1 MQLPAVGKP
10 KLKSHIISRLQ
21 IRGIPGGHDFKS
33 IGRIYSSRFP
43 VLCKCVAQ
51 TRTYLPLT
59 PFRGFASMSLL
70 ERGSLRPSEN
80 SRMVSSPLWQVPRE
94 GNLTNSLI
102 ADPQATVYQLFH
114 LVASLLDAFDRP
126 LVVADRAGRILFTN
140 LHAQDQ
146 LSSNGA
152 ASKAELNLFKDILH
166 ADRKGIVDQLE
177 SGEQEVNLQVD
188 SPTGKSRARVR
199 WLPEPDWLVVY
210 VEPTAPQSLAN
221 EAEMR
226 QTVHELMQEREITYR
241 NLLAAYLRLQEVNRQ
256 KTVFLASAAHELKT
270 PLAVMKGY
278 YDLLLSG
285 SLGKLTDRQRDM
297 LQESKESCDR
307 LVRLV
312 SMFLNYSA
320 LESGKLV
327 LQLRENDLRDCIND
341 LTCRW
346 QDAFQRAKVHLDIKI
361 HPDLPAFKFDYQKVQ
376 QCVANLL
383 DNALKHTP
391 PEGSVTLVAEPHFW
405 ERRVSEASPSTD
417 RRRDTGMRANSV
429 LISVADTG
437 GGIAA
442 EFHQE
447 IFEEFVRVDPSSSG
461 MGLGLA
467 ITKRLIQAHRGKV
480 WVDSE
485 LGRGSSF
492 SFLLPIYVE

>member
-1 MQLPAVGKP
+1 
-10 KLKSHIISRLQ
+10 
-21 IRGIPGGHDFKS
+21 
-33 IGRIYSSRFP
+33 
-43 VLCKCVAQ
+43 
-51 TRTYLPLT
+51 
-59 PFRGFASMSLL
+59 
-70 ERGSLRPSEN
+70 
-80 SRMVSSPLWQVPRE
+80 
-94 GNLTNSLI
+94 LTNSLI
-102 ADPQATVYQLFH
+102 ADPQATGQQVFH

-146 LSSNGA
+146 LSPNGTS
-152 ASKAELNLFKDILH
+152 SKIELNLFRDILR

-188 SPTGKSRARVR
+188 SPAGKSRARVR

-226 QTVHELMQEREITYR
+226 QTVQELMQEREITYR

-327 LQLRENDLRDCIND
+327 LQLRDNDLRDCIND

-361 HPDLPAFKFDYQKVQ
+361 HPDLPSFKFDYQKVQ
-376 QCVANLL
+376 QCVA
-383 DNALKHTP
+383 
-391 PEGSVTLVAEPHFW
+391 TLVAEPHFW

-417 RRRDTGMRANSV
+417 RRRDSGMRANSV

-480 WVDSE
+480 WVDSV
-485 LGRGSSF
+485 LGSGSSF
-492 SFLLPIYVE
+492 SFLLPINTE

>member
-1 MQLPAVGKP
+1 M
-10 KLKSHIISRLQ
+10 
-21 IRGIPGGHDFKS
+21 
-33 IGRIYSSRFP
+33 
-43 VLCKCVAQ
+43 
-51 TRTYLPLT
+51 
-59 PFRGFASMSLL
+59 
-70 ERGSLRPSEN
+70 
-80 SRMVSSPLWQVPRE
+80 
-94 GNLTNSLI
+94 TNSLT
-102 ADPQATVYQLFH
+102 ADLQATGQQVFH

-146 LSSNGA
+146 LSPNGA
-152 ASKAELNLFKDILH
+152 TSKTELNLFRDILH
-166 ADRKGIVDQLE
+166 TDRKGIVDQLE

-188 SPTGKSRARVR
+188 SPAGKSRARVR

-226 QTVHELMQEREITYR
+226 QTVQELMQEREITYR

-346 QDAFQRAKVHLDIKI
+346 QDPFQRAKVHLDIKI
-361 HPDLPAFKFDYQKVQ
+361 HPALPAFKFDYQKVQ

-391 PEGSVTLVAEPHFW
+391 PEGSVTLVVEPHFW

-417 RRRDTGMRANSV
+417 RRRDRGTRANSV

-480 WVDSE
+480 WVDSV
-485 LGRGSSF
+485 LGSGSSF
-492 SFLLPIYVE
+492 SFLLPINTE